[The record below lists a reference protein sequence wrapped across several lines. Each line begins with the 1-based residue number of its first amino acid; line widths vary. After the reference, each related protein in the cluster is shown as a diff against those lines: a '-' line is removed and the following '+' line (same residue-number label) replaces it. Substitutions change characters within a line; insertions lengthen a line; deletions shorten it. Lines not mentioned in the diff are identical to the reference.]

1 MSVIALE
8 AWRGSS
14 AEMDP
19 VFRSQQ
25 TECNATDSLDGALQM
40 QETSLLLLKLQQHPL
55 KILTVYIYIFN
66 LFMSFMLYWL

>member
-40 QETSLLLLKLQQHPL
+40 QENIAPAFETAATPFKDINSIYL
-55 KILTVYIYIFN
+55 YI
-66 LFMSFMLYWL
+66 